1 MAPPGL
7 SCLTMTTSDAAHPP
21 DDVDEPSGAWPRL
34 SRRSWGLVI
43 LGLAALVAVASYVGF
58 VMADQPVRW
67 RNVGYEIES
76 PTAASVTYDVFLY
89 TDADAVCHLRALNIR
104 FAEVGAAT
112 VLVERANGREQ
123 RLTTDLI
130 TTETA
135 NTVVVNSCES
145 AP

>member
-1 MAPPGL
+1 
-7 SCLTMTTSDAAHPP
+7 MTTSASHSTPEDI
-21 DDVDEPSGAWPRL
+21 DEPSGAWPRL
-34 SRRSWGLVI
+34 SRRAWALVI
-43 LGLAALVAVASYVGF
+43 VGLAALVAVASYVGF
-58 VMADQPVRW
+58 LMADQPVRW
-67 RNVGYEIES
+67 RNVGYEIQS
-76 PTAASVTYDVFLY
+76 STAATVTYDVFLY

-112 VLVERANGREQ
+112 VTVDRANGTEQ